1 MQTQDKIEFYKKRTL
16 GERFSAASDFVRQN
30 WKLLLKNVAYI
41 GIPLAI
47 LQGYFMQNYVQ
58 NIFSIIYGRA
68 FEDVNWLNLI
78 MLFVVSS
85 ALFFFL
91 FSMTGS
97 ILYNYNKGNLDENSG
112 WNELQGDMFSILGKY
127 ILQGL
132 IVSGVTVVIILL
144 FGLLIGGLA
153 FTGGS
158 MVSGVVGVIL
168 ILLLYAVLFALMPP
182 FALMIYPIIFEK
194 ASPWEAIVK
203 GFRLGFKNWGTVFL
217 TVFLAYLLAGMIT
230 NTISMPYFINMIF
243 NISQGGGEG
252 GIMDYFLVMMA
263 SASYVIIYPVA
274 TIFIGFQYTSI
285 VEKEEGISLQNKID
299 DFEEL

>member
-30 WKLLLKNVAYI
+30 WKILWKNVAYI

-47 LQGYFMQNYVQ
+47 LQGYFMQNYMQ
-58 NIFSIIYGRA
+58 NIFSIMIERN
-68 FEDVNWLNLI
+68 FEDVNWFSLV

-85 ALFFFL
+85 VLILFL

-132 IVSGVTVVIILL
+132 IVCGITFVVVLV

-153 FTGGS
+153 FTGGG
-158 MVSGVVGVIL
+158 MASGIVGIIFV
-168 ILLLYAVLFALMPP
+168 LLLYAVLFALMPP
-182 FALMIYPIIFEK
+182 LALMLYPVIFEK
-194 ASPWEAIVK
+194 ESPWKAIVK
-203 GFRLGFKNWGTVFL
+203 GFRLGFKNWGSVFL
-217 TVFLAYLLAGMIT
+217 TVFLASLLAGMVT
-230 NTISMPYFINMIF
+230 NVISMPYFINLMF
-243 NISQGGGEG
+243 NMTEGGEG
-252 GIMDYFLVMMA
+252 GILDYILAAFT
-263 SASYVIIYPVA
+263 SAGYVIIYPVSI
-274 TIFIGFQYTSI
+274 IFIGFQYTSI

>member
-30 WKLLLKNVAYI
+30 WKILWKNVAYI

-47 LQGYFMQNYVQ
+47 LQGYFMQNYMQ
-58 NIFSIIYGRA
+58 NIFSIMIDRN
-68 FEDVNWLNLI
+68 FEDINWFSLI
-78 MLFVVSS
+78 MLSIVSS
-85 ALFFFL
+85 VLILFL

-127 ILQGL
+127 IIQGL
-132 IVSGVTVVIILL
+132 VVCGITVVVILV

-153 FTGGS
+153 FTGGGI
-158 MVSGVVGVIL
+158 VSGVVGIIF
-168 ILLLYAVLFALMPP
+168 ILLLYAVIFALLPP
-182 FALMIYPIIFEK
+182 LSLMIYPIIFEK
-194 ASPWEAIVK
+194 ASPWQGVMK
-203 GFRLGFKNWGTVFL
+203 GFRLGFKNWGAVFL
-217 TVFLAYLLAGMIT
+217 TVFLASLLSGMIT
-230 NTISMPYFINMIF
+230 NVISMPYIINMMF
-243 NISQGGGEG
+243 NMTEGGEG
-252 GIMDYFLVMMA
+252 GIMDYFLA
-263 SASYVIIYPVA
+263 AFIPISYVIIYPVT

-299 DFEEL
+299 DFEQL